1 MAGGLNERREKL
13 LEDAKGKL
21 KDVKDRVKD
30 VKESVQETVQSGGR
44 HAAKLEGLREGL
56 GSVVRGVK
64 SAVKDVNPFPG
75 PRLPAG
81 WAWARDGD
89 GQPYFYN
96 RALDVVTYDDPR
108 GPVDVATAGPSSSV
122 DSAGSAEGAPAH
134 ASAHQGAPAIR
145 PVLLPAMPEKFSIT
159 KIIADTLAEAA
170 TDAGTDTSTAARAA
184 PPLATPP
191 PPKPIDLFAPTP
203 GMAFTPSHLHT
214 LTPGKASPSSL
225 PNLLDLLAPTRP
237 AATAL
242 PSTAVPSTAPPAS
255 ALPSTAPPALV
266 PALTASLIDM
276 EILE

>member
-64 SAVKDVNPFPG
+64 SAVKDVVPG

-96 RALDVVTYDDPR
+96 RSLDVVTYDDPR
-108 GPVDVATAGPSSSV
+108 GPVDVATAALSSSAFS
-122 DSAGSAEGAPAH
+122 DGYAE
-134 ASAHQGAPAIR
+134 GAPAIR
-145 PVLLPAMPEKFSIT
+145 PVQLPAMPEKFSIK
-159 KIIADTLAEAA
+159 KIISDTLAEAA
-170 TDAGTDTSTAARAA
+170 SDASTDTSSTAARAA
-184 PPLATPP
+184 PPPATPP
-191 PPKPIDLFAPTP
+191 PPKPTDLLAPTP
-203 GMAFTPSHLHT
+203 GMASPPSGPNLMDL
-214 LTPGKASPSSL
+214 LTPI
-225 PNLLDLLAPTRP
+225 RP
-237 AATAL
+237 AAMPTAL
-242 PSTAVPSTAPPAS
+242 PSAAPPAS
-255 ALPSTAPPALV
+255 V

>member
-64 SAVKDVNPFPG
+64 SAVKDVIPLPG

-96 RALDVVTYDDPR
+96 RSLDVVTYDDPR
-108 GPVDVATAGPSSSV
+108 GPVDVATAALSSSAFS
-122 DSAGSAEGAPAH
+122 DGYAE
-134 ASAHQGAPAIR
+134 GAPAIR
-145 PVLLPAMPEKFSIT
+145 PVQLPAMPEKFSIK
-159 KIIADTLAEAA
+159 KIISDTLAEAA
-170 TDAGTDTSTAARAA
+170 SDASTDTSSTAARAA
-184 PPLATPP
+184 PPPATPP
-191 PPKPIDLFAPTP
+191 PPKPTDLLALTP
-203 GMAFTPSHLHT
+203 GMASPPSGPNLMDL
-214 LTPGKASPSSL
+214 LTPI
-225 PNLLDLLAPTRP
+225 RP
-237 AATAL
+237 AAMPTAL
-242 PSTAVPSTAPPAS
+242 PSAAPPAS
-255 ALPSTAPPALV
+255 V

>member
-44 HAAKLEGLREGL
+44 HAAKLEGIREGL

-64 SAVKDVNPFPG
+64 SAVKDVIPLPG

-96 RALDVVTYDDPR
+96 RSLDVVTYDDPR
-108 GPVDVATAGPSSSV
+108 GPVDVATAALSSSAFS
-122 DSAGSAEGAPAH
+122 DGYAE
-134 ASAHQGAPAIR
+134 GAPAIR
-145 PVLLPAMPEKFSIT
+145 PVHVQLPAMPEKFSIK

-170 TDAGTDTSTAARAA
+170 SDASTDTSSTAARAA
-184 PPLATPP
+184 PPPATPP
-191 PPKPIDLFAPTP
+191 PPKPTDLLAPTP
-203 GMAFTPSHLHT
+203 GMASPPS
-214 LTPGKASPSSL
+214 G
-225 PNLLDLLAPTRP
+225 PNLMDLTNMDLLTPTRP
-237 AATAL
+237 AATPTAL
-242 PSTAVPSTAPPAS
+242 PSTTPPAS
-255 ALPSTAPPALV
+255 V

>member
-64 SAVKDVNPFPG
+64 SAVKDVIPLPG

-96 RALDVVTYDDPR
+96 RSLDVVTYDDPR
-108 GPVDVATAGPSSSV
+108 GPVDVVT
-122 DSAGSAEGAPAH
+122 AH
-134 ASAHQGAPAIR
+134 ASAHHGAPAPHRYDDPRGPVDIATAALSSSAFSDGYAEGAPAIR
-145 PVLLPAMPEKFSIT
+145 PVQLPAMPEKFSIK
-159 KIIADTLAEAA
+159 KIISDTLAEAA
-170 TDAGTDTSTAARAA
+170 SDASTDTSSTAARAA
-184 PPLATPP
+184 PPPATPP
-191 PPKPIDLFAPTP
+191 PPKPTDLLAPTP
-203 GMAFTPSHLHT
+203 GMASPPSGPNLMDL
-214 LTPGKASPSSL
+214 LTPI
-225 PNLLDLLAPTRP
+225 RP
-237 AATAL
+237 AAMPTAL
-242 PSTAVPSTAPPAS
+242 PSAAPPAS
-255 ALPSTAPPALV
+255 V

>member
-64 SAVKDVNPFPG
+64 SAVKDVIPLPG

-96 RALDVVTYDDPR
+96 RSLDVVTYDDPR
-108 GPVDVATAGPSSSV
+108 GPVDVATAALSSSAFS
-122 DSAGSAEGAPAH
+122 DGYAE
-134 ASAHQGAPAIR
+134 GAPAIR
-145 PVLLPAMPEKFSIT
+145 PVQLPAMPEKFSIK
-159 KIIADTLAEAA
+159 KIISDTLAEAA
-170 TDAGTDTSTAARAA
+170 SDASTDTSSTAARAA
-184 PPLATPP
+184 PPPATPP
-191 PPKPIDLFAPTP
+191 PPKPTDLLAPTP
-203 GMAFTPSHLHT
+203 GMA
-214 LTPGKASPSSL
+214 SPSSG
-225 PNLLDLLAPTRP
+225 PNLMDLLTPIRP
-237 AATAL
+237 AAMPTAL
-242 PSTAVPSTAPPAS
+242 PSAAPPAS
-255 ALPSTAPPALV
+255 V

>member
-64 SAVKDVNPFPG
+64 SAVKDVIPG

-96 RALDVVTYDDPR
+96 RSLDVVTYDDPR
-108 GPVDVATAGPSSSV
+108 GPVDVATAALSSSAFS
-122 DSAGSAEGAPAH
+122 DGYAE
-134 ASAHQGAPAIR
+134 GAPAIR
-145 PVLLPAMPEKFSIT
+145 PVQLPAMPEKFSIK

-170 TDAGTDTSTAARAA
+170 SDASTDTSSTAARAA
-184 PPLATPP
+184 PPPATPP
-191 PPKPIDLFAPTP
+191 PPKPTDLLAPTP
-203 GMAFTPSHLHT
+203 GMASPPSGPNLMDL
-214 LTPGKASPSSL
+214 LTPI
-225 PNLLDLLAPTRP
+225 RP
-237 AATAL
+237 AAMPTAL
-242 PSTAVPSTAPPAS
+242 PSAAPPAS
-255 ALPSTAPPALV
+255 V

>member
-64 SAVKDVNPFPG
+64 SAVKDVIEVVDVIPG

-96 RALDVVTYDDPR
+96 RSLDVVTYDDPR
-108 GPVDVATAGPSSSV
+108 GPVDVATAALSSSAFS
-122 DSAGSAEGAPAH
+122 DGYAE
-134 ASAHQGAPAIR
+134 GAPAIR
-145 PVLLPAMPEKFSIT
+145 PVQLPAMPEKFSIK
-159 KIIADTLAEAA
+159 KIISDTLAEAA
-170 TDAGTDTSTAARAA
+170 SDASTDTSSTAARAA
-184 PPLATPP
+184 PPPATPP
-191 PPKPIDLFAPTP
+191 PPKPTDLLAPTP
-203 GMAFTPSHLHT
+203 GMASPPSGPNLMDL
-214 LTPGKASPSSL
+214 LTPI
-225 PNLLDLLAPTRP
+225 RP
-237 AATAL
+237 AAMPTAL
-242 PSTAVPSTAPPAS
+242 PSAAPPAS
-255 ALPSTAPPALV
+255 V

>member
-64 SAVKDVNPFPG
+64 SAVKDVIPLPG

-96 RALDVVTYDDPR
+96 RSLDVVTYDDPR
-108 GPVDVATAGPSSSV
+108 GPVDVAAAALSSSAFS
-122 DSAGSAEGAPAH
+122 DGYAE
-134 ASAHQGAPAIR
+134 GAPAIR
-145 PVLLPAMPEKFSIT
+145 PVQLPAMPEKFSIK
-159 KIIADTLAEAA
+159 KIISDTLAEAA
-170 TDAGTDTSTAARAA
+170 SDASTDTSSTAARAA
-184 PPLATPP
+184 PPPATPP
-191 PPKPIDLFAPTP
+191 PPKPTDLLAPTP
-203 GMAFTPSHLHT
+203 GMASPPSGPNLMDL
-214 LTPGKASPSSL
+214 LTPI
-225 PNLLDLLAPTRP
+225 RP
-237 AATAL
+237 AAMPTAL
-242 PSTAVPSTAPPAS
+242 PSAAPPAS
-255 ALPSTAPPALV
+255 V

>member
-64 SAVKDVNPFPG
+64 SAVKDVTPFAG

-96 RALDVVTYDDPR
+96 RSLDVVTYDDPR
-108 GPVDVATAGPSSSV
+108 GPVDVATAALSSSAFS
-122 DSAGSAEGAPAH
+122 DGYAE
-134 ASAHQGAPAIR
+134 GAPAIR
-145 PVLLPAMPEKFSIT
+145 PVQLPAMPEKFSIK
-159 KIIADTLAEAA
+159 KIISDTLAEAA
-170 TDAGTDTSTAARAA
+170 SDASTDTSSTAARAA
-184 PPLATPP
+184 PPPATPP
-191 PPKPIDLFAPTP
+191 PPKPTDLLAPTP
-203 GMAFTPSHLHT
+203 GMASPPSGPNLMDL
-214 LTPGKASPSSL
+214 LTPI
-225 PNLLDLLAPTRP
+225 RP
-237 AATAL
+237 AAMPTAL
-242 PSTAVPSTAPPAS
+242 PSAAPPAS
-255 ALPSTAPPALV
+255 V

>member
-64 SAVKDVNPFPG
+64 SAVKDVIPLPG

-96 RALDVVTYDDPR
+96 RSLDVVTYDDPR
-108 GPVDVATAGPSSSV
+108 GPVDVATAALSSSAFS
-122 DSAGSAEGAPAH
+122 DGYAE
-134 ASAHQGAPAIR
+134 GAPAIR
-145 PVLLPAMPEKFSIT
+145 PVQLPAMPETFSIK
-159 KIIADTLAEAA
+159 KIISDTLAEAA
-170 TDAGTDTSTAARAA
+170 SDASTDTSSTAARAA
-184 PPLATPP
+184 PPPATPP
-191 PPKPIDLFAPTP
+191 PPKPT
-203 GMAFTPSHLHT
+203 
-214 LTPGKASPSSL
+214 
-225 PNLLDLLAPTRP
+225 DLLAPTPRMASPPSGPNLMDLLTPIRP
-237 AATAL
+237 AAMPTAL
-242 PSTAVPSTAPPAS
+242 PSAAPPAS
-255 ALPSTAPPALV
+255 V

>member
-64 SAVKDVNPFPG
+64 SAVKDVIPLPG

-108 GPVDVATAGPSSSV
+108 GPVDVATAALSSSAFS
-122 DSAGSAEGAPAH
+122 DGYAE
-134 ASAHQGAPAIR
+134 GAPAIR
-145 PVLLPAMPEKFSIT
+145 PVLPAMPEKFSIK

-170 TDAGTDTSTAARAA
+170 SDASTDTSSTAARAA
-184 PPLATPP
+184 PPPATPP
-191 PPKPIDLFAPTP
+191 PPKPTDLLAPTP
-203 GMAFTPSHLHT
+203 GMASPPSGPNLMDL
-214 LTPGKASPSSL
+214 LTPM
-225 PNLLDLLAPTRP
+225 RP
-237 AATAL
+237 AAMPTAL
-242 PSTAVPSTAPPAS
+242 PSAAPPAS
-255 ALPSTAPPALV
+255 V